1 MEESTLGCRRSY
13 GGVILST
20 RIDNCEW
27 ILTQNASREILRNQS
42 IYIDDGRIVEIGPK
56 ITCEA
61 EHVLDGRRR
70 IVLPGLVNTHTHLSM
85 TLLRGYADDLPLQ
98 EWLETKIWP
107 LERKLTGELCNAGA
121 LLGCLEMIRTG
132 TTCFLDMYF
141 YVEDV
146 AKAVHKAG
154 LRAFL
159 SHAII
164 DQFVS
169 NDAKELEGLVHDTV
183 QAIQA
188 LNDPKI
194 KFAVAPHSP
203 YTCSSETLIKAKE
216 LATKEKVPLHT
227 HLAETRSEQ
236 VKFEKKFQ
244 MREAEYLDRIGF
256 LCENLVSAHCVWLTR
271 SEVDILGKRHA
282 KVSHCPVSN
291 MKLAEGGVAPL
302 PEMFESDVTVGLGT
316 DGAASNNCLDMFETM
331 KVCALVHKAH
341 RWDPTVLPA
350 QKVLDLAT
358 IEGARVLGIADS
370 LGSIEVG
377 KLADMVLVDLRSPN
391 LAPIHGKSTVV
402 SDMVYS
408 TKGSDVDSTIVEGR
422 PIMIDRKF
430 LSLDENEI
438 YNKADESAKAILR

>member
-1 MEESTLGCRRSY
+1 M
-13 GGVILST
+13 ILSI

-27 ILTQNASREILRNQS
+27 ILTQNAPREILRNQS
-42 IYIDDGRIVEIGPK
+42 IYIDDGRIVEIGGN

-61 EHVLDGRRR
+61 EYVLDGRRKV
-70 IVLPGLVNTHTHLSM
+70 VLPGLVNTHTHLSM
-85 TLLRGYADDLPLQ
+85 TLLRGYADDMPLQ
-98 EWLETKIWP
+98 EWLGTKIWP

-132 TTCFLDMYF
+132 TTCFLDMYY

-146 AKAVHKAG
+146 AKAVQKAG

-169 NDAKELEGLVHDTV
+169 NDTKGLEGLAYDTI
-183 QAIQA
+183 QAIKA

-216 LATKEKVPLHT
+216 LAAKEKAPLHT
-227 HLAETRSEQ
+227 HLAETRLEQ
-236 VKFEKKFQ
+236 VTFEKKYK
-244 MREAEYLDRIGF
+244 MREAEYLDKIGF

-271 SEVDILGKRHA
+271 SEVDVLGKRCV

-302 PEMFESDVTVGLGT
+302 PEMFESHVTVGLGT
-316 DGAASNNCLDMFETM
+316 DGAASNNSLDMFDTM
-331 KVCALVHKAH
+331 KICALVHKAN

-370 LGSIEVG
+370 VGSIEVG
-377 KLADMVLVDLRSPN
+377 KLADMVLIDLRSPN
-391 LAPIHGKSTVV
+391 LAPIHGKDTVV

-422 PIMIDRKF
+422 PIMVGRKF
-430 LSLDENEI
+430 ISLDENEV
-438 YNKADESAKAILR
+438 YSKAEEAAAAILR